1 MHLCLLYLVLYSN
14 LCLYIQ
20 GTTDAEREAFE
31 LLPDDERQCDYCKTT
46 CFLSAVTC
54 PCRPSEYI
62 HSCLNEIWSYIRN
75 LALEFITSGNMT
87 EYMGLFLLK
96 WLFKSYHRFNNEFFF
111 LVAVTTTTT
120 RIKERV
126 AIKTY
131 IGVLIHTQIPS
142 YGALIK
148 LYN

>member
-14 LCLYIQ
+14 HELLCLYIQ

-62 HSCLNEIWSYIRN
+62 HSCLNEIWLYIRN
-75 LALEFITSGNMT
+75 LALEFLTSGNMT

-96 WLFKSYHRFNNEFFF
+96 WLFKSYHRFKN
-111 LVAVTTTTT
+111 
-120 RIKERV
+120 
-126 AIKTY
+126 
-131 IGVLIHTQIPS
+131 
-142 YGALIK
+142 
-148 LYN
+148 